1 MCVVLPVIDVH
12 NGKSDAVDCRRHQ
25 GSRLDQGTR
34 RQEGAQESQKETGEC
49 DSLLTRGH
57 PYQLPDYN
65 SDSYVDA
72 ALSFVLFMSL
82 YSLHV
87 LTTLVFACFIVF
99 LLFCASAVYF
109 LCSGVRLSH
118 LSDKS
123 FLT

>member
-1 MCVVLPVIDVH
+1 MIDVH
-12 NGKSDAVDCRRHQ
+12 NGKSDAVDGRRHQ

-82 YSLHV
+82 YSLHM

-99 LLFCASAVYF
+99 FVILCISCLFPMFWCALVTSQ
-109 LCSGVRLSH
+109 
-118 LSDKS
+118 
-123 FLT
+123 